1 MTRRSRGARE
11 EAGTTSE
18 RGASPPRVLV
28 VGLGND
34 DRGDDGAGLEAAR
47 RLAPALAGR
56 AEVRAHPG
64 EPVDLIGVW
73 GEADLLI
80 LIDAARTGR
89 AAGTLHRFEPSG
101 ADPSGAE
108 PSGGRLGASSH
119 AFDLLVAL
127 RLSHALGTAPGRT
140 VVHAIEGHRFG
151 FGTSRSDA
159 VERALPVLVDR
170 VAEEVRAVR
179 TDGVRR

>member
-1 MTRRSRGARE
+1 MTSRSRGACA

-18 RGASPPRVLV
+18 RGASRPRVLV

-56 AEVRAHPG
+56 AEVRAHAG

-89 AAGTLHRFEPSG
+89 AAGTLHRFEPG
-101 ADPSGAE
+101 PDA

-127 RLSHALGTAPGRT
+127 RLSHALGTAPRRT
-140 VVHAIEGHRFG
+140 VVHAIEGERFG
-151 FGTSRSDA
+151 FGASRCGA
-159 VERALPVLVDR
+159 VERALPRLVERVLD
-170 VAEEVRAVR
+170 EVRRAPVEPAS
-179 TDGVRR
+179 G